1 MKNKKPIQLNSN
13 SHFSIRSTKNNNK
26 LNNTLLQT
34 PKQSNY
40 NKTFRNTFQVPKVSQ
55 PTHRTI
61 RSNLSQAQIKND
73 SFADK
78 AFSNIRYKN
87 NIKDKNNKK
96 DNITNFSRYKGQK
109 IIPKDN
115 KKEPVTK
122 LVKQKENNLTIK
134 KEDIKKNIIFSP
146 IKVEKKPNLNQTENK
161 KEYKRNN
168 ISTGI
173 GKKVVKYENNIKDKK
188 KTVAPIT
195 TPMKK
200 LGPEKTNVNRIIKPI
215 TTPIKKLVNKKEERK
230 RVVTPIIKL
239 DKKYENKKD
248 LNKNVYTR
256 KKVKKENNLIFKKSE
271 EKKLELIEEINK
283 DRELE
288 KLPTFKK
295 IVILQNL
302 VKEWHSMK
310 ERFKINANKM
320 KEEIYLNCY
329 NYFDNK
335 VYMKE
340 IFDYCISR
348 KPEEHTDYKLISDIK
363 DYLNNDIYQSLYDF
377 FFLIRNNNDL
387 VLKIIEL
394 SDEYTNKE
402 LSDFFVNFFYENII
416 NSSFIQ
422 EELMLLIYLLL
433 DDLFLKKSIDKIVN
447 NNIYDLYI
455 KNSFLYHVF
464 LSLTRKIDV
473 RNFLCSTIKDFIIRM
488 ESFRNPISL
497 DLNIVNRFQYKR
509 DGNMHHS
516 FIKMV
521 KGDNETMKLKRTKQF
536 INKMKNSSSHKIGL
550 DGGSTLLKRANK
562 IRVSDSN
569 IIDSDWVVYSKSL
582 TISKNIDSSNKEN
595 NMESINN
602 SLNRSRTNI
611 DEEIDTNSIRND
623 LAFDNLPIVESTSI
637 KPIEPKVE
645 IDPFFEE
652 NNVNL
657 KYLNLKLLEYRK
669 SFNKNAINFAM
680 KDYLKS
686 LMCQI
691 IYGNQTESNKY
702 RTIFSS
708 KSLELFNQ
716 NDDDFQTN
724 EKEIFSTSNIIEEL
738 KSIGEIKQADS
749 FKQLMRR
756 LKINHRIVTKIITNL
771 INKIKDNL
779 DSSPYI
785 LKYISKLLS
794 VFLDKKFSTFSGNK
808 LSHLDIYIFKTNF
821 LIGNIFLPIITN
833 PEYNGIITSSVI
845 SKITFENLKVISD
858 VLSKIISGKL
868 FNKNDEPYMT
878 IFNKFIIDIMPQ
890 VFELVDL
897 IIKNF
902 KLPKNI
908 QKLIDEKDDEK
919 KDINYDYFK
928 ENSNEKIQYQSI
940 CFSWQNLYIIL
951 QLILKN
957 KKIFIDENDNEEQKL
972 IFEKLLENKDKFTN
986 LFMNQLSNKKCEFF
1000 LLTKINYQDKLKQ
1013 ELKSL
1018 IDDSFYLI
1026 IPKPNNDLITAYKK
1040 CLLEIL
1046 CYVNI
1051 IHKEYFLPFT
1061 LRKDEIIYD
1070 KYFIKLIDK
1079 AKRYNMYE
1087 NIMNNDVTFT
1097 HRKSLNN
1104 NLMENSL
1111 KNISLS
1117 GDEKEDAD
1125 FRNVLF
1131 PQILDIIKNEISF
1144 NLDNPLSQRIIF
1156 CCNYLKMY
1164 MRNIPNKYKL
1174 NNFSLL
1180 FIELIKETQQN
1191 IKLFE
1196 SSALFQYYL
1205 KIKDAEKL
1213 NLMIVNYSSQ
1223 IRNLEKQKCIEFLY
1237 DKIMLPIKFKIEKD
1251 EDGIISNI
1259 EYQKGT
1265 NEQNSKASRGSNII
1279 DYLSNK
1285 NQPIKNF
1292 INEFPN
1298 FRQYEDEFDNILEI
1312 EEKANAPQCI
1322 NSFFNELKEIIKKEK
1337 ITKRFNKE
1345 ELESIIFDFE
1355 KFILSKMYN
1364 KLFPSESTD
1373 EDILF
1378 YKKCNRLSFINPN
1391 NIDKNKNLINDNL
1404 INKAIEYIDDIDDNL
1419 SPAGKME
1426 SIDKAFEIINNSI
1439 TFNTGKVNLGVD
1451 DETKPLIYAMIKS
1464 KPKNIN
1470 SNYKYCELYLNHE
1483 LSMRKYGLILSQI
1496 YMVIKIVKDLKHTDL
1511 IGVTEEEFGTDEI
1524 IEDENKSDSGN
1535 DENGKDNLK

>member
-13 SHFSIRSTKNNNK
+13 SHFSIRTTKNNNK

-34 PKQSNY
+34 PKQSNFI
-40 NKTFRNTFQVPKVSQ
+40 KTLRNAVQTPKINQ
-55 PTHRTI
+55 PTHRTVK
-61 RSNLSQAQIKND
+61 SNLSQAQIKND

-78 AFSNIRYKN
+78 TFSNVRYKN
-87 NIKDKNNKK
+87 NIKEKNNKK
-96 DNITNFSRYKGQK
+96 DNITNISYYKGHK
-109 IIPKDN
+109 MIPKDN

-122 LVKQKENNLTIK
+122 LVKQKENNLTTK
-134 KEDIKKNIIFSP
+134 KEDTKKNIIFSP
-146 IKVEKKPNLNQTENK
+146 NKVEKKPNLIQTENK

-168 ISTGI
+168 ISSGL
-173 GKKVVKYENNIKDKK
+173 GKKVVKYENNLKDKK
-188 KTVAPIT
+188 KTNAPIT

-200 LGPEKTNVNRIIKPI
+200 IGPEKTNVNRIIKPI

-230 RVVTPIIKL
+230 KVVTPIIKM

-248 LNKNVYTR
+248 LNKTVYTR
-256 KKVKKENNLIFKKSE
+256 KKVKKENNLVFKKSE

-288 KLPTFKK
+288 KLPSFKK

-302 VKEWHSMK
+302 LKEWHSMK

-363 DYLNNDIYQSLYDF
+363 DYLNNEIYQSLYDF

-387 VLKIIEL
+387 VLKIIDL
-394 SDEYTNKE
+394 SDESTNKE

-455 KNSFLYHVF
+455 KKSFLYHVF

-473 RNFLCSTIKDFIIRM
+473 RNFLCSIIKDFIIRM
-488 ESFRNPISL
+488 ESFRNPLSV

-521 KGDNETMKLKRTKQF
+521 KGDNEAMKLKRTKQV
-536 INKMKNSSSHKIGL
+536 INKIKNSTSHI
-550 DGGSTLLKRANK
+550 DGGSTFLKRANK

-569 IIDSDWVVYSKSL
+569 ILDSDWVVYSKSL
-582 TISKNIDSSNKEN
+582 TQSKNIDSSNIKN
-595 NMESINN
+595 NNESINN

-611 DEEIDTNSIRND
+611 DEEIETNSIRND
-623 LAFDNLPIVESTSI
+623 LALDNLPIVESTSI
-637 KPIEPKVE
+637 NPIEPKVE

-657 KYLNLKLLEYRK
+657 KYLNSKLLEYRK

-691 IYGNQTESNKY
+691 IYGEKTENNKY

-708 KSLELFNQ
+708 KSLDLFNQ
-716 NDDDFQTN
+716 NDDDFETN
-724 EKEIFSTSNIIEEL
+724 EKEIFSTSNLIEEL
-738 KSIGEIKQADS
+738 KSTGEIKEADS
-749 FKQLMRR
+749 FKKLMRR

-779 DSSPYI
+779 DSAPYI
-785 LKYISKLLS
+785 LKYISKILS
-794 VFLDKKFSTFSGNK
+794 VFLDKKFSTSSGNK
-808 LSHLDIYIFKTNF
+808 LSHLDIYLFKTNF
-821 LIGNIFLPIITN
+821 LIGNFFLPIIIN

-878 IFNKFIIDIMPQ
+878 IFNKFIIEIMPQ
-890 VFELVDL
+890 VFELVDH

-908 QKLIDEKDDEK
+908 QKLIDEKDNEK
-919 KDINYDYFK
+919 KDINYNYFK
-928 ENSNEKIQYQSI
+928 ENSNEKIEYQSI

-986 LFMNQLSNKKCEFF
+986 LFMNQISNKKCEFF
-1000 LLTKINYQDKLKQ
+1000 LLTKINYQDKLEQK
-1013 ELKSL
+1013 LKSL

-1026 IPKPNNDLITAYKK
+1026 IPRPNNDLITAYKK
-1040 CLLEIL
+1040 CLLEVL

-1061 LRKDEIIYD
+1061 LRKDEIIFD
-1070 KYFIKLIDK
+1070 KYITKLIEK
-1079 AKRYNMYE
+1079 EKRNNMYE
-1087 NIMNNDVTFT
+1087 DIMNNDVNFT

-1104 NLMENSL
+1104 NLMEKNL

-1131 PQILDIIKNEISF
+1131 PQMLDIVKNEISF

-1164 MRNIPNKYKL
+1164 MRNIPKKYKI
-1174 NNFSLL
+1174 NNFGLL
-1180 FIELIKETQQN
+1180 FIELIKETEQN
-1191 IKLFE
+1191 IKMFE
-1196 SSALFQYYL
+1196 SSALFQFYL

-1237 DKIMLPIKFKIEKD
+1237 DKIKLPIKLKIEKD
-1251 EDGIISNI
+1251 EKGIISNI
-1259 EYQKGT
+1259 EYQKGS
-1265 NEQNSKASRGSNII
+1265 NEQNSKENRGSNII

-1285 NQPIKNF
+1285 NQPIKYF

-1298 FRQYEDEFDNILEI
+1298 FRLYEDEFDDILEI

-1322 NSFFNELKEIIKKEK
+1322 SSFFNELKEIIKKEK

-1355 KFILSKMYN
+1355 KFILSKMYH

-1378 YKKCNRLSFINPN
+1378 YKKCNRLSFINAD

-1419 SPAGKME
+1419 SPSGKME
-1426 SIDKAFEIINNSI
+1426 IIDKAFEIINNSI

-1511 IGVTEEEFGTDEI
+1511 IGVTEEEFGTDEK
-1524 IEDENKSDSGN
+1524 IEDIYKNSSDN
-1535 DENGKDNLK
+1535 DEIGEDNKKN

>member
-1 MKNKKPIQLNSN
+1 MKNKNPIQLS
-13 SHFSIRSTKNNNK
+13 SYSQYSIRTSKNPNIQK
-26 LNNTLLQT
+26 STLLKNPQ
-34 PKQSNY
+34 QSNF
-40 NKTFRNTFQVPKVSQ
+40 NKTYRKVAQIPKTSQ
-55 PTHRTI
+55 PSHRTI
-61 RSNLSQAQIKND
+61 KSSYSQVQIKND
-73 SFADK
+73 NFANK
-78 AFSNIRYKN
+78 TLSNSRYKN
-87 NIKDKNNKK
+87 SIKEKNNKK
-96 DNITNFSRYKGQK
+96 DNKKDNNITNISYYKSQK
-109 IIPKDN
+109 MIPRDI
-115 KKEPVTK
+115 KKEPVSK
-122 LVKQKENNLTIK
+122 LVKQKENNLTSK
-134 KEDIKKNIIFSP
+134 KDVSNKHVVFSS
-146 IKVEKKPNLNQTENK
+146 IKVNKKPNLNQTENK
-161 KEYKRNN
+161 KEYKKNN
-168 ISTGI
+168 IPSGL
-173 GKKVVKYENNIKDKK
+173 GKKVEKNGSNIKDKK
-188 KTVAPIT
+188 KAV
-195 TPMKK
+195 
-200 LGPEKTNVNRIIKPI
+200 KPI
-215 TTPIKKLVNKKEERK
+215 TTPIKKFGFEKASVNRSIKPITTPAKKLENKIEERK
-230 RVVTPIIKL
+230 RLTTSLIKL
-239 DKKYENKKD
+239 DKKYG
-248 LNKNVYTR
+248 NKNDLSKSVYMR
-256 KKVKKENNLIFKKSE
+256 KKVKNENNSLLKKSE
-271 EKKLELIEEINK
+271 EKKKLELIEEINK
-283 DRELE
+283 ERELE
-288 KLPTFKK
+288 KLPSFKK

-302 VKEWHSMK
+302 VKELHSMK

-329 NYFDNK
+329 NYFNNK

-340 IFDYCISR
+340 IFDYCISL
-348 KPEEHTDYKLISDIK
+348 KPEEHIDYQLISDIK
-363 DYLNNDIYQSLYDF
+363 DYLNNDIYQTLYDF

-387 VLKIIEL
+387 LLKIIKL
-394 SDEYTNKE
+394 SDEHTNKE
-402 LSDFFVNFFYENII
+402 LSDFIVNFFYENII

-433 DDLFLKKSIDKIVN
+433 DDLFLKKSMDKFMN
-447 NNIYDLYI
+447 NNLYEIYI
-455 KNSFLYHVF
+455 KNSILYHVF

-473 RNFLCSTIKDFIIRM
+473 RNFLCSILKDFIIRM

-509 DGNMHHS
+509 EGNMHHS
-516 FIKMV
+516 FIRMV
-521 KGDNETMKLKRTKQF
+521 KGDTETMKLKRTKQAL
-536 INKMKNSSSHKIGL
+536 NNLKNSLSQKGGL
-550 DGGSTLLKRANK
+550 DGGSTFLKRTNK
-562 IRVSDSN
+562 IRAYDSSN
-569 IIDSDWVVYSKSL
+569 IDSDWEIYSKSITL
-582 TISKNIDSSNKEN
+582 SKNINSSNLDKN
-595 NMESINN
+595 NESINN
-602 SLNRSRTNI
+602 SLNRSMTNI
-611 DEEIDTNSIRND
+611 DEEIKKNNRNHD
-623 LAFDNLPIVESTSI
+623 FDFAKIPIVESYVV
-637 KPIEPKVE
+637 KPIEVKVE

-652 NNVNL
+652 NSVNL
-657 KYLNLKLLEYRK
+657 NYLNSKLLEYRK

-686 LMCQI
+686 LMGQI
-691 IYGNQTESNKY
+691 FFGELSGSKY
-702 RTIFSS
+702 KTIFSS
-708 KSLELFNQ
+708 KCLELFNQ
-716 NDDDFQTN
+716 KDDDFQTS
-724 EKEIFSTSNIIEEL
+724 EKEIFSNSNLIKEL
-738 KSIGEIKQADS
+738 KSMGEIKQKDS
-749 FKQLMRR
+749 FNQLMKR

-771 INKIKDNL
+771 INKIKENL
-779 DSSPYI
+779 DSAPYI
-785 LKYISKLLS
+785 LKYISKILS
-794 VFLDKKFSTFSGNK
+794 IFLDKKFSSSSGNK

-833 PEYNGIITSSVI
+833 PEFNGIITSNVI
-845 SKITFENLKVISD
+845 SKMTFENLKVVSD
-858 VLSKIISGKL
+858 VLKKIKSGKL

-878 IFNKFIIDIMPQ
+878 IFNKFIIEIMPQ
-890 VFELVDL
+890 VFELVDE

-908 QKLIDEKDDEK
+908 QKLLDEKDNMK
-919 KDINYDYFK
+919 KDINYNYFK
-928 ENSNEKIQYQSI
+928 ENSNENIQYQSI
-940 CFSWQNLYIIL
+940 CFSCQDLYIIL
-951 QLILKN
+951 QLILNN
-957 KKIFIDENDNEEQKL
+957 KKIFIDENDIKEQKL

-986 LFMNQLSNKKCEFF
+986 LYMNQLNNKKCEFF
-1000 LLTKINYQDKLKQ
+1000 LLTKINYQDKLEQK
-1013 ELKSL
+1013 LKSL
-1018 IDDSFYLI
+1018 IDDNFYLI
-1026 IPKPNNDLITAYKK
+1026 IPKPNDDLITAYKK
-1040 CLLEIL
+1040 CLLEVL

-1070 KYFIKLIDK
+1070 KYITKLIDK
-1079 AKRYNMYE
+1079 AKRKNMYE
-1087 NIMNNDVTFT
+1087 NIMNNDVNFT
-1097 HRKSLNN
+1097 HKKSLNN

-1117 GDEKEDAD
+1117 GDEKEDGD
-1125 FRNVLF
+1125 FINVLF
-1131 PQILDIIKNEISF
+1131 PQMLDIVKNEISF

-1164 MRNIPNKYKL
+1164 MRNIPKKYKL

-1180 FIELIKETQQN
+1180 FLELIKETEKN

-1196 SSALFQYYL
+1196 SSPLFQYYL

-1223 IRNLEKQKCIEFLY
+1223 IRNLEKQKCIKFLY
-1237 DKIMLPIKFKIEKD
+1237 HKIMLPFKLKIEKN
-1251 EDGIISNI
+1251 EKGIISNI

-1265 NEQNSKASRGSNII
+1265 NENNSKARKGNII

-1285 NQPIKNF
+1285 NQPIRNF

-1298 FRQYEDEFDNILEI
+1298 FRQYEDEIDDILSI
-1312 EEKANAPQCI
+1312 EEKANAPECI

-1355 KFILSKMYN
+1355 KFILAKMYH

-1419 SPAGKME
+1419 SPSGKME

-1496 YMVIKIVKDLKHTDL
+1496 YMIIKIVKDLKHTDL
-1511 IGVTEEEFGTDEI
+1511 IGVTKEEFGTDEI
-1524 IEDENKSDSGN
+1524 IEEENKNSLDN
-1535 DENGKDNLK
+1535 DEIGG

>member
-1 MKNKKPIQLNSN
+1 MKNKQSIKLNSSSQYSLRISKN
-13 SHFSIRSTKNNNK
+13 NNNNK
-26 LNNTLLQT
+26 LNNNLLQS
-34 PKQSNY
+34 PQQSNY
-40 NKTFRNTFQVPKVSQ
+40 NKTFRKALQTSKISY
-55 PTHRTI
+55 PTHRSI
-61 RSNLSQAQIKND
+61 RSNLSQTQIKKD
-73 SFADK
+73 SLAEK

-87 NIKDKNNKK
+87 NINEKNNKK
-96 DNITNFSRYKGQK
+96 DNITNISYYKGM
-109 IIPKDN
+109 IPKGN

-122 LVKQKENNLTIK
+122 LVKQKENNLTSK
-134 KEDIKKNIIFSP
+134 KEDKKKNIIFSP
-146 IKVEKKPNLNQTENK
+146 IRIEKKQNLNQTENK
-161 KEYKRNN
+161 KEYKKNK
-168 ISTGI
+168 ISSSVI
-173 GKKVVKYENNIKDKK
+173 GKKVLKFENNIKDK
-188 KTVAPIT
+188 TNAVAPIT

-200 LGPEKTNVNRIIKPI
+200 LGPEKTNVDRIIKPI
-215 TTPIKKLVNKKEERK
+215 TTSIRKLVNKKEEK
-230 RVVTPIIKL
+230 KGIVTSIFKS
-239 DKKYENKKD
+239 DKKYENKKN
-248 LNKNVYTR
+248 LAKSVYTR
-256 KKVKKENNLIFKKSE
+256 KKVKKENNLLFKKTE
-271 EKKLELIEEINK
+271 EKKLELIEEISK
-283 DRELE
+283 ETELE

-295 IVILQNL
+295 IVTLQNL
-302 VKEWHSMK
+302 VKELHSMK
-310 ERFKINANKM
+310 ERFKIIANKM
-320 KEEIYLNCY
+320 KEKLYQNCY

-340 IFDYCISR
+340 IFDYCISL

-394 SDEYTNKE
+394 SDEYSNKE

-433 DDLFLKKSIDKIVN
+433 DNLFLKKSIDKMEN
-447 NNIYDLYI
+447 LNIYDLYI
-455 KNSFLYHVF
+455 KNSFLYHAF

-488 ESFRNPISL
+488 ESFRNPLSVDIS
-497 DLNIVNRFQYKR
+497 IVNRFHYKR
-509 DGNMHHS
+509 EGNMHHS

-521 KGDNETMKLKRTKQF
+521 KGDNEAMKLKRTKQVL
-536 INKMKNSSSHKIGL
+536 NKMKNSTSQKGEL
-550 DGGSTLLKRANK
+550 DFGSPFLKRANK
-562 IRVSDSN
+562 ISLSSSS
-569 IIDSDWVVYSKSL
+569 IIDKDWEIYSKSL
-582 TISKNIDSSNKEN
+582 AQSKNIESPKIAN
-595 NMESINN
+595 NNDSINK
-602 SLNRSRTNI
+602 SLNRSITNI
-611 DEEIDTNSIRND
+611 DGEIEKNSIKND
-623 LAFDNLPIVESTSI
+623 INIDKIPIIESIMI
-637 KPIEPKVE
+637 KPSKSNVE

-657 KYLNLKLLEYRK
+657 KYLRTKLLDYRK

-691 IYGNQTESNKY
+691 AYGEQTENNKN
-702 RTIFSS
+702 RSIFSS
-708 KSLELFNQ
+708 KSLDLFFE
-716 NDDDFQTN
+716 NDDEFQTN
-724 EKEIFSTSNIIEEL
+724 EKEIFSNSNLIDEL
-738 KSIGEIKQADS
+738 KSIREVKQTDS
-749 FKQLMRR
+749 FKELMKR

-771 INKIKDNL
+771 INKIKENL

-785 LKYISKLLS
+785 LKYISKLLT
-794 VFLDKKFSTFSGNK
+794 VLLDKKFSTSSGNK
-808 LSHLDIYIFKTNF
+808 LSHFEIYIFKTNF
-821 LIGNIFLPIITN
+821 LIGNIFLPIIIN
-833 PEYNGIITSSVI
+833 PEYNGMISSNVI
-845 SKITFENLKVISD
+845 SQITFENLKVISD
-858 VLSKIISGKL
+858 VLTKIISGKL

-878 IFNKFIIDIMPQ
+878 IFNKFIIEIMPQ
-890 VFELVDL
+890 VFELVDN
-897 IIKNF
+897 IMKNF

-908 QKLIDEKDDEK
+908 QKLIDEEDKEN
-919 KDINYDYFK
+919 KDINYDYFN

-940 CFSWQNLYIIL
+940 CFSWQDFYIIL

-986 LFMNQLSNKKCEFF
+986 FFMNQLNDKKCEFF
-1000 LLTKINYQDKLKQ
+1000 LLTKINYQNKLEQ
-1013 ELKSL
+1013 EIRSL
-1018 IDDSFYLI
+1018 INDSFDLI
-1026 IPKPNNDLITAYKK
+1026 IPKPNDDLITAYKK
-1040 CLLEIL
+1040 CLLDVMR
-1046 CYVNI
+1046 YVNI

-1061 LRKDEIIYD
+1061 LRKDEKIYD

-1079 AKRYNMYE
+1079 EKRNNMYE
-1087 NIMNNDVTFT
+1087 NIMNNDASFIKK
-1097 HRKSLNN
+1097 KSSNSI
-1104 NLMENSL
+1104 LMENYL

-1125 FRNVLF
+1125 FRKVLF
-1131 PQILDIIKNEISF
+1131 PQMLDIVKNEISF
-1144 NLDNPLSQRIIF
+1144 NLDNPTSQRIIF
-1156 CCNYLKMY
+1156 CCNYLKLY
-1164 MRNIPNKYKL
+1164 MRNIPKQYKL

-1180 FIELIKETQQN
+1180 FIELIKETEQK

-1196 SSALFQYYL
+1196 NSALFQYYL
-1205 KIKDAEKL
+1205 KIKNAEKL
-1213 NLMIVNYSSQ
+1213 NLMIFNYSSQ

-1237 DKIMLPIKFKIEKD
+1237 DKIMLPINLKIEKN
-1251 EDGIISNI
+1251 EKGVITNI
-1259 EYQKGT
+1259 EYQKGI
-1265 NEQNSKASRGSNII
+1265 NEQNSKISKENNII
-1279 DYLSNK
+1279 DYLKNK
-1285 NQPIKNF
+1285 NQHIKNF

-1298 FRQYEDEFDNILEI
+1298 FRQYEDEFDDILEI
-1312 EEKANAPQCI
+1312 EEKANVPQCI
-1322 NSFFNELKEIIKKEK
+1322 NSFFNELKIIIKKEK
-1337 ITKRFNKE
+1337 IIKRFNKE

-1355 KFILSKMYN
+1355 KFILSKMYH
-1364 KLFPSESTD
+1364 KLFPSVSID

-1391 NIDKNKNLINDNL
+1391 NIDKNKNLINVNL

-1439 TFNTGKVNLGVD
+1439 TFNTGKIDLGVD
-1451 DETKPLIYAMIKS
+1451 DQTKPLIYAIIKS

-1524 IEDENKSDSGN
+1524 IEEESNSLTDEIEEDNKKN
-1535 DENGKDNLK
+1535 